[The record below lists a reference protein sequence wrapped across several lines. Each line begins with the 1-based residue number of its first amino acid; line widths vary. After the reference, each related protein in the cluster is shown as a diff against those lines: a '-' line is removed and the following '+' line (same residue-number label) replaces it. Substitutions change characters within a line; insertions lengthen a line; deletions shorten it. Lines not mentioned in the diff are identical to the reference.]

1 MPVLRHPS
9 PRGRIA
15 RRQKLIDDAHWVEVR
30 YINSYA
36 AFMGYLSMAVK
47 GLGFLVF
54 TWTTVVLLG
63 GFVSVLEKK
72 DFWCLTVITLL
83 QTRAFNGFVREKL
96 SDIGYWYSALF
107 SIGVNI
113 AKLCLPKK
121 GGVSK
126 SNYGH
131 ESSLKRFLVALTV
144 GVQVI
149 VSTVI
154 LCPLIALHMSGL
166 YITTGISLW
175 RLTEHDFGG
184 KDGEVNLK
192 LGLEVLYS
200 LALLQG
206 ALFCYRTSCFHTGR
220 RLAKIVGQEY
230 GFRGRALDSVKRYLR
245 DTRAGCFKDP
255 SSAKGRNLLTYA
267 VDLMGSQS
275 PQCYLSGLRILDT
288 LIGPGRRT
296 TDTALTSSNKSMT
309 LRRRMIIKQMIGSA
323 SCSHILHKL
332 LQTLDS
338 RSQYDGEMRE
348 RAARIV
354 AHLASDIRL
363 EQFPRGIQCISS
375 MLETPSQ
382 QDVNNDGGS
391 SRATDYKELML
402 QGLCILGKLTADV
415 DYCDAIW
422 NTKGLLSKIIAPVS
436 SDLLHCI
443 NHDEWSAIVAAS
455 LQVMCKIVTA
465 AGNTAG
471 VLRREISGNSRAMRT
486 MQTILDCENCGEE
499 LCVLA
504 IKILTQLDI
513 ENRESFICKLLAIF
527 TANKDSHI
535 RGLAGE
541 KLAMLSDESE
551 HNARIILNKN
561 YDFVRQLTEVLVE
574 DESKECRITAAWILE
589 SLCIR
594 HYMNAD
600 DECVKSLKETMVDVM
615 PKVLREVLRY
625 GPSKKEAAEDM
636 GLSTQASCESCDLE
650 KGQYG
655 DDAQDIV
662 QNYYTSPQP
671 DDVHC
676 NDGQL
681 QAALLSFSVTVFDK
695 LIDLDQNLPQQVV
708 AIAPQDSVFSLA
720 RKLKEM
726 VERNSLSAHP
736 TVDCLRIVK
745 LTTKITIAMMKN
757 IDWHWEEDMERLK
770 ISLSKA
776 SEKMSDFDGLMII
789 SSAGGD
795 HSDVEKRTDVTLGSL
810 VKEALGL
817 LDKIKSRQLEIVP
830 VSSVKGNL
838 TS

>member
-1 MPVLRHPS
+1 MPVLPHLS

-15 RRQKLIDDAHWVEVR
+15 RRHKLIDDADWVEVR

-107 SIGVNI
+107 SIAVNI
-113 AKLCLPKK
+113 AKLCFPKK
-121 GGVSK
+121 DNVSK
-126 SNYGH
+126 PNYGH
-131 ESSLKRFLVALTV
+131 ESPLKRFLVALMV
-144 GVQVI
+144 GVQVL

-175 RLTEHDFGG
+175 RLTELDLGG

-230 GFRGRALDSVKRYLR
+230 GFRDQALDSVKRYLR
-245 DTRAGCFKDP
+245 DTRAGCFQDP

-275 PQCYLSGLRILDT
+275 PQSYLSGLRILDT
-288 LIGPGRRT
+288 LIGPWSRT
-296 TDTALTSSNKSMT
+296 TDMASTTSNKCMM

-323 SCSHILHKL
+323 PCSHILHKL

-338 RSQYDGEMRE
+338 TSQYDGEMRE

-354 AHLASDIRL
+354 VHLASDIRL

-382 QDVNNDGGS
+382 QDGNNDGGS

-402 QGLCILGKLTADV
+402 QGLCILGKLTADE
-415 DYCDAIW
+415 DYCDAIQ

-443 NHDEWSAIVAAS
+443 NHDDWSAIVAAS
-455 LQVMCKIVTA
+455 LQVMCQIVAA
-465 AGNTAG
+465 AGNTAE
-471 VLRREISGNSRAMRT
+471 VLRCQISGNSRAMCT
-486 MQTILDCENCGEE
+486 MQKILDCEDCGEE

-504 IKILTQLDI
+504 IKILTQLDTK
-513 ENRESFICKLLAIF
+513 NRESFIGKLLAIF
-527 TANKDSHI
+527 IAANKDSHI
-535 RGLAGE
+535 RRLAGE
-541 KLAMLSDESE
+541 KLAMLSVESE

-561 YDFVRQLTEVLVE
+561 GGQLTEVLLQ

-589 SLCIR
+589 SLCNR
-594 HYMNAD
+594 HYTDQD
-600 DECVKSLKETMVDVM
+600 DECVKSLKEVMIDVM
-615 PKVLREVLRY
+615 PKVLGEVLRY
-625 GPSKKEAAEDM
+625 GPNKKEAAEDN

-650 KGQYG
+650 KGQFV
-655 DDAQDIV
+655 DDPQDSGR
-662 QNYYTSPQP
+662 NYYTSAQP

-676 NDGQL
+676 HDGQL
-681 QAALLSFSVTVFDK
+681 QAALLSFSVTVFEK
-695 LIDLDQNLPQQVV
+695 LIDEDQNLLQQVV
-708 AIAPQDSVFSLA
+708 SVPPQDGAFSLA

-745 LTTKITIAMMKN
+745 LTTKIAIAMMKN
-757 IDWHWEEDMERLK
+757 LDWYWGEDMESLK
-770 ISLSKA
+770 ISLCKA
-776 SEKMSDFDGLMII
+776 LQKMSDFDGLMII

-795 HSDVEKRTDVTLGSL
+795 HGVVEKRADVTLGSL
-810 VKEALGL
+810 VKEALVL
-817 LDKIKSRQLEIVP
+817 LEKSKPGKSEIVP

-838 TS
+838 AN